1 MAFDVKKAAAVG
13 AAAAGVLVLSSGWL
27 VSLCNYSD
35 TVEKAR
41 QGIELYLLNG
51 NPELKDQGLSV
62 ALYER
67 DGSLFER
74 KLNLVVTLNE
84 DSFNLPLDVSLNYG
98 SYDIVFD
105 PIHATISRVN
115 AIKSLE
121 LDTLTDIKARAHLSL
136 FTGKLSF
143 DGSVSYLN
151 DSYGLSSYAYAKAF
165 DDYQTLLKSGKFVKD
180 TSSKAKANLPE
191 EPAYVYDAHKSKE
204 ENLAAFEE
212 FKKQAI
218 KDANNVAEKTVAIM
232 GEESLEKVKADTRF
246 LPVGTAKLS
255 IKMDANEN
263 LSTSLVVD
271 SFVND
276 ELGIGLSGVK
286 YYSSNRGL
294 ANLLNF
300 GRNEIQCDKIFYP
313 VGNQLELLDN
323 TVVKL
328 QSGHVASTTGA
339 FDLAY
344 EIKIDKASDFSDL
357 NLNGKLSGL
366 TINMFN
372 NMSVGDI
379 LATIGQNGLDLR
391 VSKGSTVKVPA
402 LVRFD
407 PYKDPEM
414 RDVTVGI
421 EGNVTLP
428 KESPMGIFTVPFVN
442 ANVTADVDVH
452 TIEGHTINKENFAAF
467 SVHPKTGVSS
477 AKVVLDENGL
487 TINGQEFVD

>member
-27 VSLCNYSD
+27 MSLCSYSD

-151 DSYGLSSYAYAKAF
+151 DTYGLSNYAYAKAF
-165 DDYQTLLKSGKFVKD
+165 DDYQTLLKGGKFVKD
-180 TSSKAKANLPE
+180 TSKKVKANAPA

-204 ENLAAFEE
+204 ENLVAFEE

-218 KDANNVAEKTVAIM
+218 KDANNVAEKTVSIM
-232 GEESLEKVKADTRF
+232 GEESLEQVKADTRF

-263 LSTSLVVD
+263 ISTSLVVD
-271 SFVND
+271 SFVSD
-276 ELGIGLSGVK
+276 DLGLGLSGVK

-300 GRNEIQCDKIFYP
+300 GRNEVQCDKIFYP
-313 VGNQLELLDN
+313 VGNHLELLDN

-328 QSGHVASTTGA
+328 QSGHVATTGA

-344 EIKIDKASDFSDL
+344 ELKIAKASDFSDL

-414 RDVTVGI
+414 RDVTLGI
-421 EGNVTLP
+421 DGNVTLP
-428 KESPMGIFTVPFVN
+428 KDSPMGIFTVPFVD
-442 ANVTADVDVH
+442 ANVTADLDVN
-452 TIEGHTINKENFAAF
+452 TIEGSSINKENLAAF

-477 AKVVLDENGL
+477 AKVILDENGL
-487 TINGQEFVD
+487 TINGKEFVE